1 MEWRLFADIAET
13 AGTHAVELDLDGDTT
28 VGDALDALL
37 ERHPALD
44 AAVLDD
50 GALAEHLT
58 ILRNGE
64 NVTGGGDG
72 LDAPVGPGDELALF
86 PPISGG

>member
-13 AGTHAVELDLDGDTT
+13 AGTHSVEFDGTDAGT
-28 VGDALDALL
+28 VGDALEELF
-37 ERHPALD
+37 ERHPELREP
-44 AAVLDD
+44 VLTD
-50 GALAEHLT
+50 GAVADHLT

-64 NVTGGGDG
+64 AISTDDD
-72 LDAPVGPGDELALF
+72 LDTPVDETDELALF